1 MEDDKLIKA
10 YFVDGKLDI
19 KQIVNEFSNY
29 VFTIIKNMPRDMLR
43 DEDVEEMI
51 SDVFLVVWK
60 NQKKLKKD
68 KFLKPYIS
76 GVTKNVVKSTLRDNQ
91 KLINLLNL
99 EENTPMDFNIMAV
112 LEEKERNEIIFK
124 ELENSEIDYKIFKMF
139 YYEGQKTRKIAKE
152 LGYTEFNINTK
163 LHRIRR
169 RIKNALVERG
179 YNYGK

>member
-1 MEDDKLIKA
+1 MEDDKLIKE
-10 YFVDGKLDI
+10 YFIDTKLDM
-19 KQIVNEFSNY
+19 KQIVDEFSSY
-29 VFTIIKNMPRDMLR
+29 VFIIIKNMTKGLLT
-43 DEDVEEMI
+43 DEDIEEIM

-76 GVTKNVVKSTLRDNQ
+76 GVTKNVVKSSLRDNY
-91 KLINLLNL
+91 KIINLLNL
-99 EENTPMDFNIMAV
+99 EENIPTDFNVTAV

-139 YYEGQKTRKIAKE
+139 YYEGKKAKKIAKE

-163 LHRIRR
+163 LHRIRK
-169 RIKNALVERG
+169 RIKKALIERG